1 MTARQDAL
9 SVLAVNGGPKVRL
22 RSWPE
27 RGHFGVEEKEA
38 VDGLFDDAIASG
50 RPFGYNGVVEE
61 AFCREFAEFM
71 GGGFVDGVNSGTSAI
86 YVALK
91 ALGIEP
97 FTEVIVSAMTD
108 PGGMMPVVLLN
119 CIPMVADTA
128 PDRFAPGPDEIEELI
143 SPLTSAIVV
152 PHIAG
157 DPADMVG
164 IMEVALR
171 HGIPVVEDC
180 AQSHA
185 ATLNGRMAGTFG
197 DAAAFSTMFIKHM
210 NTGGQGGLVFTRNEG
225 LYQATRR
232 ASDRGKP
239 FFMPEGS
246 TNQVASHNLNLND
259 LAAAIG
265 RVQLRKLPGIIA
277 ARRAFVRKITEG
289 VHERELQAVSVT
301 PSLPGA
307 ESSYWWLPLKI
318 DAERLVCDAG
328 TFREALAVEGIP
340 VSPISW
346 VLMPHRMEW
355 FRKRM
360 VFGTSGYPW
369 ASPLY
374 KGDAGR
380 EFPCPNAEATFETH
394 ASLAIHESWGDE
406 EAADILTAFAKAERA
421 FLREG

>member
-1 MTARQDAL
+1 MTAQQEE
-9 SVLAVNGGPKVRL
+9 LAVNGGPKVRL

-38 VDGLFDDAIASG
+38 VDDLFDEAIASG
-50 RPFGYNGVVEE
+50 RPFGYNGPVEE
-61 AFCREFAEFM
+61 AFCQEFAEFM

-91 ALGIEP
+91 ALGVEP

-128 PDRFAPGPDEIEELI
+128 PDRFAPGPDEIEELV

-152 PHIAG
+152 PHISG
-157 DPADMVG
+157 DPADMDA
-164 IMEVALR
+164 IMEVARR
-171 HGIPVVEDC
+171 HRIPVIEDC
-180 AQSHA
+180 AQSHG
-185 ATLNGRMAGTFG
+185 ATLNGRMVGTFG
-197 DAAAFSTMFIKHM
+197 DAAAFSTMFGKHM
-210 NTGGQGGLVFTRNEG
+210 NTGGQGGLVFTRSEK
-225 LYQATRR
+225 LYEAARR

-259 LAAAIG
+259 LSAAIG
-265 RVQLRKLPGIIA
+265 RVQLEKLPGIVA
-277 ARRAFVRKITEG
+277 VRRAFVRKITEG
-289 VHERELQAVSVT
+289 IHERELQALSVT

-318 DAERLVCDAG
+318 DSKRLTCDPGTLRQAIAG
-328 TFREALAVEGIP
+328 EGIP
-340 VSPISW
+340 VSPMGW
-346 VLMPHRMEW
+346 NLMPHRMEW
-355 FRKRM
+355 FRERR

-380 EFPCPNAEATFETH
+380 EFPCPNALATLETH
-394 ASLAIHESWGDE
+394 VSLAIHESWGDE
-406 EAADILTAFAKAERA
+406 EVADILTAFAKVERA
-421 FLREG
+421 FLRDG